1 MNHRMPINFIRAERT
16 FPFRIFAKLENENL
30 YVAVEK
36 LSVLYDYFNDKSIDI
51 KDIGKFIQSP
61 NNNLINVHMTVN
73 LTQKGTVITDA
84 TISLTNNLIPPE
96 TDSEGYAKKIDI
108 ILGQVN
114 VDLNDKI
121 SISQNVHYNLTK
133 YACGLTLS
141 KIY

>member
-1 MNHRMPINFIRAERT
+1 MPINFIRAERT
-16 FPFRIFAKLENENL
+16 FPFRIFAKLEDKKL

-36 LSVLYDYFNDKSIDI
+36 LSILYDYFNDKSIDI

-61 NNNLINVHMTVN
+61 DNNLIGVHMIVN

-84 TISLTNNLIPPE
+84 TISLTNNLTPPE
-96 TDSEGYAKKIDI
+96 TDSEGYAKKINI
-108 ILGQVN
+108 TLGQVN
-114 VDLNDKI
+114 VDSNDKI
-121 SISQNVHYNLTK
+121 SINQSIYNNRTK